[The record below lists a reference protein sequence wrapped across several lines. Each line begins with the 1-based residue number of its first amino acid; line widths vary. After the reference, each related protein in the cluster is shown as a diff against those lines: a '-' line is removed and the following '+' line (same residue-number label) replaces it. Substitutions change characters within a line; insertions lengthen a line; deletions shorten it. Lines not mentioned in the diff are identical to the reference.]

1 MNAVLQIFSNINE
14 FGEYLYFEQYLD
26 NSKIKNGPIT
36 KAFTTVIKNLWNPQL
51 TTYTPLEFKSIIGRF
66 NPQFLNNE
74 PNDYRELIQY
84 LLEVLHEEL
93 NENINNEYQIE
104 DDNDDTNWKKK
115 FEYEKESF
123 NYENKS
129 IISDLFYGIQGT
141 ETYCTHCKILTYVF
155 EHFSIISLP
164 MLRIKHGEIDIKDMF
179 EDYEKKIEMKGNN
192 KNYCSICED
201 EYNAYCQTFFYET
214 PKILIIHPA
223 RNNKG
228 PTYSAKLKF
237 NEIIN
242 LTPYLSK
249 NISKRI
255 FYNLSG
261 LIYHFGTS
269 GYGGHNIAYC
279 KKKDQWYE
287 INDSS
292 VEKYSFS
299 DIDTKGVILLVY
311 KKATNR

>member
-14 FGEYLYFEQYLD
+14 FGEYLYFEQYLK
-26 NSKIKNGPIT
+26 NHKIKNGPIT

-93 NENINNEYQIE
+93 NENINKEYQIE

-115 FEYEKESF
+115 FEYERESF

-141 ETYCTHCKILTYVF
+141 QTYCTNCKKLTYVF

-192 KNYCSICED
+192 KNYCSKCQD

-228 PTYSAKLKF
+228 PTYSTKLKF